1 MEKEFKSILESIA
14 QMVADKLANKISL
27 SAPTSEPKTAKK
39 LTRKEVAEMLHI
51 SLPTLH
57 SYINKGLVI
66 PQKIGGRV
74 LFDAVEVEQAMES
87 NKVMRYKH
95 NS

>member
-1 MEKEFKSILESIA
+1 MEIITITKEDLKILIKETLSEVIA
-14 QMVADKLANKISL
+14 

-57 SYINKGLVI
+57 SYINKGLVC

-95 NS
+95 S

>member
-1 MEKEFKSILESIA
+1 MEKEFNNILECIA
-14 QMVADKLANKISL
+14 EMVADKLANKISL

-57 SYINKGLVI
+57 SYINKGLVC

-74 LFDAVEVEQAMES
+74 LFDANEVEEAMAT
-87 NKVMRYKH
+87 KVVFRYKH
-95 NS
+95 S